1 MDQDRIIKE
10 RIRFFLLGVLIV
22 IGAIFLMGAADTQ
35 LSIDNSR
42 YQISAWG
49 DSKAHGAFIVD
60 SVTGKTKIVYHYE
73 ERGDGKA
80 VVEKDNLNKPFNKI
94 Q

>member
-1 MDQDRIIKE
+1 MNQDRIIKE
-10 RIRFFLLGVLIV
+10 RIKFFLLGVLIV
-22 IGAIFLMGAADTQ
+22 VGAIFLMGAADTQ
-35 LSIDNSR
+35 FNVDNSR

-60 SVTGKTKIVYHYE
+60 SVTSKTKMVYHYE

-80 VVEKDNLNKPFNKI
+80 LEKDNLNKPFNKI